1 MNFLLEKLTGL
12 DGLTDQVIAMD
23 FLISVKSGV
32 RTYAMAVTDTV
43 SPDIKATLTRQLE
56 DAMDLHER
64 LSAYLMEKGIYH
76 PWNVDEQIAVDLAN
90 IELALKAPTL

>member
-12 DGLTDQVIAMD
+12 GSLTDQVIAMD
-23 FLISVKSGV
+23 FLNSVKSGV
-32 RTYAMAVTDTV
+32 RNYAMAITDTV
-43 SPDIKATLTRQLE
+43 TPEIKATLMRQLE

-64 LSAYLMEKGIYH
+64 VAAYLTDKGIYH

-90 IELALKAPTL
+90 IELALKAPNL

>member
-12 DGLTDQVIAMD
+12 GTLTDQVIAMD
-23 FLISVKSGV
+23 FLNSVKSGV
-32 RTYAMAVTDTV
+32 RNYALAITDTV
-43 SPDIKATLTRQLE
+43 TPEIKATLMRQLE

-64 LSAYLMEKGIYH
+64 VAAYMTDKGLYH